1 MALKYENHLDLC
13 VFYNHVYFVKESA
26 MNNQEKEMLEII
38 DPIIKTYE
46 KKYISR
52 IENILY
58 ITLILIVFLVDLPLF
73 LNIGLKALILIFF
86 IMDYLNSKK
95 GKVKLSY
102 FVYRAFLKVY
112 LIMNRFKWK
121 YLKPNVLTIK
131 QEFNTSL

>member
-1 MALKYENHLDLC
+1 MRIIWAY
-13 VFYNHVYFVKESA
+13 VSFTIMSYFVKESA

-52 IENILY
+52 IETILY
-58 ITLILIVFLVDLPLF
+58 IILILIVFLVDLPLF

-121 YLKPNVLTIK
+121 YLKV
-131 QEFNTSL
+131 F